1 MSPLGK
7 FTLAVLGLRLAG
19 ANGFLWGML
28 LGHLFIDN
36 TGVIH
41 KIESAVS
48 QVDDN
53 IRLMLPYNVSRSAIF
68 TVFRAL
74 LPHKSRQKTKIFA
87 PGRAFLN
94 FYPNIFGA

>member
-53 IRLMLPYNVSRSAIF
+53 IRLMLPYNVSRYYNRIEGNFWGKIWGA
-68 TVFRAL
+68 AL
-74 LPHKSRQKTKIFA
+74 GLSLIHI
-87 PGRAFLN
+87 
-94 FYPNIFGA
+94 

>member
-1 MSPLGK
+1 
-7 FTLAVLGLRLAG
+7 
-19 ANGFLWGML
+19 ML

-53 IRLMLPYNVSRSAIF
+53 IRLMLPYNVSRYYNRIEGNFWGKIWGAALGSVLFGFYGFFVLFYLLNLLWRRAIAGKNSAAAN
-68 TVFRAL
+68 V
-74 LPHKSRQKTKIFA
+74 
-87 PGRAFLN
+87 
-94 FYPNIFGA
+94 